1 MKNYRKKSVQPMEPW
16 TPETDMELVS
26 VSEADKNNGSPKAG
40 DMIAVNPNNVMDK
53 WLIAQ
58 KFFEDNYEPA
68 TGIEQKDD
76 QIKEL
81 RKRNEWLHHMML
93 TYLVEIQKCNKGL
106 RRLNSQLKK
115 SGTNGMSGG
124 RIAVEE
130 IFGKSATEVDEGGY

>member
-115 SGTNGMSGG
+115 SETNGMSGG

-130 IFGKSATEVDEGGY
+130 IFDKSATEVDEGGY